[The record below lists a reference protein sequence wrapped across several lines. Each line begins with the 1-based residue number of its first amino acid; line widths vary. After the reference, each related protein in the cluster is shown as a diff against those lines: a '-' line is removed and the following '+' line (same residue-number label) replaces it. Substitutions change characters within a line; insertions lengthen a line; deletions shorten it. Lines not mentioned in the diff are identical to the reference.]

1 MAETLSKLRIE
12 PGEPARYA
20 LHLGDEL
27 VPLNEQVGR
36 GLKIEFTGVVVCT
49 ACGARGA
56 RSYGGGYCYDC
67 FTTLARADLCMM
79 APNRCHHHFGT
90 CREPEW
96 GSAFCMQPHVVYLAN
111 TAGLK
116 VGLTRAERSVGRWL
130 DQGATQGMVIC
141 HAATRREAGL
151 IEVALAQHVSDR
163 ADWRKLVQGDAP
175 PIDLPARAEGL
186 KRTVEIPCGEWRIGK
201 PMTLSYPI
209 DGYGSVKQLQLS
221 EASPGFVSRLL
232 GCKGSYLLFEHGAFN
247 VSAHQGFEVRLQVV
261 DNPSPPERVQLNL
274 F

>member
-1 MAETLSKLRIE
+1 MAEALGKLLIE
-12 PGEPARYA
+12 RGEPARYA
-20 LHLGDEL
+20 LRLGDEL

-36 GLKIEFTGVVVCT
+36 GLEFDFSGAVACT

-67 FTTLARADLCMM
+67 FTSLARADLCMM
-79 APNRCHHHFGT
+79 APNRCHHHLGT

-96 GSAFCMQPHVVYLAN
+96 GTAFCMRPHVVYLAN

-116 VGLTRAERSVGRWL
+116 VGLTRAERTVGRWL
-130 DQGATQGMVIC
+130 DQGATQAMVIC
-141 HAATRREAGL
+141 EASTRREAGL

-175 PIDLPARAEGL
+175 PIDLRARAESL
-186 KRTVEIPCGEWRIGK
+186 KSSVAIPCGEWSIGEV
-201 PMTLSYPI
+201 TALTYPV
-209 DGYGSVKQLQLS
+209 DGYGPAEQLQLS
-221 EASPGFVSRLL
+221 AESPRFTSRLL

-247 VSAHQGFEVRLQVV
+247 VSAHRGFEVRVQVV
-261 DNPSPPERVQLNL
+261 DNPPPPERVQLNL